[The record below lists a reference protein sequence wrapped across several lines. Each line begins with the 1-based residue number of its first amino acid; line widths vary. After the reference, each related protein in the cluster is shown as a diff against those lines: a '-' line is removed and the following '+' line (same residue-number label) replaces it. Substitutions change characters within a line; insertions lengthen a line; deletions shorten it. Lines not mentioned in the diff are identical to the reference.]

1 MKVILIGKIMELT
14 DIRVC
19 YLARARAMAR
29 VVLAQIELQNFA
41 YVTVTFCIPTVKCM
55 TILQP
60 DSEWTVYCWSLYR
73 SHRSLYRPLYSV
85 KTIDIVCRYCSYFLC
100 SYHSVIE

>member
-1 MKVILIGKIMELT
+1 MKVILIGKIMQLT

-19 YLARARAMAR
+19 YLARARAMAC

-55 TILQP
+55 KFYSQN
-60 DSEWTVYCWSLYR
+60 VYCWSLYR
-73 SHRSLYRPLYSV
+73 SHGSL
-85 KTIDIVCRYCSYFLC
+85 
-100 SYHSVIE
+100 